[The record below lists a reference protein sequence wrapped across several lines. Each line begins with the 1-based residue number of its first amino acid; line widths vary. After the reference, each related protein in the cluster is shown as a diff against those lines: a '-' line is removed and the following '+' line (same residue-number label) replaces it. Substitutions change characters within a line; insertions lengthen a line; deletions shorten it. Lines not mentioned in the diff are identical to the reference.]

1 MVNILNA
8 IFATTPGWTVHNT
21 QQSSDIVI
29 LRPRGQQ
36 NKTDPFS
43 SPQNRIMTCAQYARS
58 AYHQDYISLFPP
70 GQLNQNIA
78 VNFTDLMLVVVVVRD
93 LPFQLLAKS
102 KLSAV

>member
-8 IFATTPGWTVHNT
+8 IFAITPGWTVHNT

-93 LPFQLLAKS
+93 LTFQLLAKS